1 MRIIFLKNKNKLTA
15 VHSGFTLVETLVAIS
30 IFSLSI
36 LGLISVLSQGIADI
50 NYAKQRMVGEYLAQ
64 EGIEYVRNIR
74 DTYTIYHPQS
84 GQDGWDDFK
93 AKLAPCVGV
102 TCGVDPLLPGSDAG
116 SVFQCPPENCD
127 LFLNNGAYNISI
139 YGGANTGFRRRMQI
153 VETTADEMEV
163 YVSVNWAQGSGNKE
177 VKFYET
183 LFNWMQ

>member
-1 MRIIFLKNKNKLTA
+1 MRPIFLKNKNKLTA

-74 DTYTIYHPQS
+74 DTYTLYHPQS

-93 AKLAPCVGV
+93 AKLAPCVGI
-102 TCGVDPLLPGSDAG
+102 TCGVDILVDPLDAG

-139 YGGANTGFRRRMQI
+139 YLGANTGFRRRMQV

-183 LFNWMQ
+183 LFNWVE